1 MPNLGSLW
9 YTMGIRDMTDADLRK
24 INDKL
29 AKAGSD
35 LLINPKLA
43 RSVNDLLPKGIKLEL
58 DPQLKQVS
66 NEALARA
73 VEGKVMKVEI
83 VPLITNLRRALK
95 EATAAAPP
103 EIEVGVQTAKLRT
116 LIERVLNRQGFTIN
130 ISTVND
136 NYTRTVQ
143 AQLNG
148 RTYRVKIHADAAAIT
163 RSVQASL
170 MQVQSRRFGLVVSR
184 DVLRNSID
192 QALMGKPFNIQI
204 AVMHDQARRAVQ
216 NALNNARMVGKDD
229 ALAFQRMQT
238 GELRAAQAELARLR
252 AAHMGAAGAA
262 GAHAS
267 ASINLGGAM
276 GSNIKI
282 AGELGAAMASLY
294 SAHAACEFLSQ
305 VIEIGGELE
314 HQKIAM
320 DTIFGD
326 KGKTNELFGQIKGLA
341 RQSPFGVMEL
351 TKSVKALS
359 AYGVQYNEIYD
370 TAKRLADISAATSVD
385 INRLILAFGKT
396 KSRGFLDGLEAKQF
410 AYANIPIY
418 EMVRQKLEQLE
429 GQAVTTADVMARM
442 KKREIGFDIVKDVL
456 WDMTDPGGKF
466 YNMQEALAGS
476 VKTSWKLVRDNIEL
490 MFGEIAEGVVG
501 EGLKSIAQVLQKL
514 TQNWRTVAAVV
525 GTAAVGLGVYKI
537 ATLGVNSAVQ
547 KGTIAT
553 YNNIIAQKRKAAEE
567 MKAWGRITKLT
578 RAELMRV
585 ATANKLT
592 NADLRQAITEGVLTD
607 KHIAQLFWQKKV
619 TAEQIKYLVNIGQL
633 NPAMAKAILS
643 NNRFTLSLQ
652 MMGNALRKAGAAMK
666 AFLFNPWTL
675 AIAAASAITTLWQ
688 RNSEE
693 NDRANEF
700 GENFRTAGEGAAK
713 SIGEALKK
721 STDVSGTGA
730 ERLLEEYKQLIKDYA
745 STPDQIIEDAI
756 FDENGKIRGTAD
768 QIKYLREQLEQLKQ
782 AADQMEN
789 GHAENVV
796 KATNG
801 GWFDDD
807 VVTDMKDWHK
817 ASSEADAA
825 YLKFISQNKE
835 VAKSMVEA
843 AAQADSAYAETIK
856 GMDSLYEKF
865 STLMKRREE
874 FTAAY
879 EAANEKSEGKLEN
892 TDVKWGLAAAY
903 GPALS
908 LMGGSGAFSSIEKLI
923 ESFGPSGKA
932 QKVKEA
938 AEEVKKEILEAAEAF
953 KVETEGWDYGNL
965 ETWQEEYIRKF
976 WNGLIEQAGIAAPE
990 AKAEMQKMVSDVVG
1004 VDIQGL
1010 DGQSMIVDELKR
1022 ADAGYL
1028 SKELAEKVAKGL
1040 EITPEEQKQVDD
1052 AIKKAYKALFE
1063 NAKKNG
1069 DEWTLKALN
1078 AATGSNGHFE
1088 KGKFL
1093 KIQAKLDLTAD
1104 WEEWK
1109 REINRALD
1117 GDNTARVWIQGSS
1130 DVLSFVKSA
1139 QEGYAAAQKTIDGLK
1154 PLMMKAGI
1162 GFQPGKKISMLSL
1175 DYANASPAARKM
1187 IDDYNKAIE
1196 AIDAATKAG
1205 DEYGFDP
1212 AAEYNKK
1219 NKDGSQKDPV
1229 AEKLR
1234 QRFKDIK
1241 DARAMFKKW
1250 AKLEGKDAAFKRIGE
1265 SGLFSSLS
1273 PDMIPGTVEEYL
1285 SLVDGIEA
1293 ELKAAGVK
1301 GNARESLFNDLVK
1314 ERLGIK
1320 EDALK
1325 EQLEKAKKE
1334 VSEKIKDI
1342 TADWN
1347 LYKDLFQTTGDKEWA
1362 MQAAFSTDKTY
1373 LDEAARDLV
1382 AELNER
1388 MAQKGVKLEVP
1399 FTLSE
1404 QDAREAFGGANEELF
1419 DLWKAVKDRIES
1431 SSTDALKAE
1440 AAAMQEFLKEYGTFQ
1455 ERRLAMEREYAEKI
1469 AEARAKGN
1477 TAQADLL
1484 ERQRDSAGKKLE
1496 IEAIRQSVDWGSV
1509 FGNFGTMFRE
1519 QLAPTLQKLRAIAGS
1534 EGFRNSTL
1542 QEQKVLYDLID
1553 KLEKAN
1559 TVWDG
1564 KIFKSLGDDLI
1575 AYQTAMRGY
1584 MDAQEK
1590 EKTAAENLTKA
1601 EEDLKR
1607 ARQKGDPDTIKAA
1620 EGEVDRAKK
1629 TLKTASDEVRTFSGQ
1644 VQDATSDLR
1653 TSSTDA
1659 TNMFQN
1665 LASGI
1670 QSLTSGSLQ
1679 GVGDGLMK
1687 LDTLFNNGKVTGAVG
1702 AAMAKG
1708 FTRLFGRSGLGNTIA
1723 QALGK
1728 SGILGQIISAILS
1741 LLDAFKKGFGYLIS
1755 SLIDTILGAVAGIIK
1770 NLLNGKSF
1778 VQIGESLK
1786 DGIGGILD
1794 AVTWGGFTHWL
1805 DTSNAKDVKK
1815 TIDRLTDRNELLTKS
1830 IDDLRDTIQGYSS
1843 TRAIT
1848 DTYKAIDLQKENN
1861 KNLLD
1866 MAKAQAGYHGSHHSW
1881 EYYWNG
1887 FTPEQISGFGRQI
1900 GRSWDGDIWNLSPE
1914 EMKML
1919 RGNVNMWEQIVE
1931 TGKGGYGKKVAEYL
1945 SDYADQAGAIDE
1957 LTDQLYETLTG
1968 MTFDSMYD
1976 SFLDALM
1983 DMDASAED
1991 IADNV
1996 SEYFFK
2002 AMLSKNI
2009 GDALGTQLEDWYDD
2023 FAEAVE
2029 TNDKDKSI
2037 DNPAVRKRLMD
2048 EYMGYVNEAVKMR
2061 DELAQATGYTGDDS
2075 AKSGMTASIQGV
2087 TEDTADLLASYINAV
2102 RSDVSVQTHELW
2114 PRLLDTA
2121 LPQISVIAQSQL
2133 DAQRQIAEN
2142 TLRNALAA
2150 EAIVK
2155 SNDAISDL
2163 LVRATQGGA
2172 RFYIH

>member
-35 LLINPKLA
+35 LLINPHLA

-66 NEALARA
+66 DKALARA

-103 EIEVGVQTAKLRT
+103 EIEVGIQAAKLRS

-148 RTYRVKIHADAAAIT
+148 RTYRVKIHADAAEIT
-163 RSVQASL
+163 QSVQASL
-170 MQVQSRRFGLVVSR
+170 MQVQSRSFGLVVSR
-184 DVLRNSID
+184 DTLRNSID

-294 SAHAACEFLSQ
+294 SVHAAREFLSQ

-456 WDMTDPGGKF
+456 WDMTDEGGKF

-490 MFGEIAEGVVG
+490 MFGEIAEGAVG

-567 MKAWGRITKLT
+567 LKTWGRITKLT

-643 NNRFTLSLQ
+643 NNRFSLSLQ
-652 MMGNALRKAGAAMK
+652 MMGNALQKAGAAMK

-675 AIAAASAITTLWQ
+675 AIAAASAIASLWQ

-756 FDENGKIRGTAD
+756 FDENGKIRETAD

-782 AADQMEN
+782 TADQMEN

-835 VAKSMVEA
+835 VAKAMVEA
-843 AAQADSAYAETIK
+843 AAQADSGYAETIK

-874 FTAAY
+874 FAAAY
-879 EAANEKSEGKLEN
+879 EAANEKGEGKLDDYTGKWVFDVLDYSLVLKGMGA
-892 TDVKWGLAAAY
+892 TD
-903 GPALS
+903 ALS
-908 LMGGSGAFSSIEKLI
+908 NIRKLLWGSISEKA
-923 ESFGPSGKA
+923 EKN
-932 QKVKEA
+932 EA
-938 AEEVKKEILEAAEAF
+938 SVEEVKKEILEAAEAF

-965 ETWQEEYIRKF
+965 EAWQEEYIRKF

-990 AKAEMQKMVSDVVG
+990 AKAEMQKMVSDVMG

-1010 DGQSMIVDELKR
+1010 NGQSMIVDELKR

-1028 SKELAEKVAKGL
+1028 SKELAERLAKGL

-1063 NAKKNG
+1063 NAKENG

-1219 NKDGSQKDPV
+1219 NKGGSQKDPV

-1234 QRFKDIK
+1234 LRFKDIK
-1241 DARAMFKKW
+1241 DAWAMFKKW

-1265 SGLFSSLS
+1265 SGLFTSLS
-1273 PDMIPGTVEEYL
+1273 SDMIPGTVEEYL
-1285 SLVDGIEA
+1285 ALVDGIEA
-1293 ELKAAGVK
+1293 ELEAAGVK

-1320 EDALK
+1320 EDTIK

-1342 TADWN
+1342 TAGWN
-1347 LYKDLFQTTGDKEWA
+1347 LYKDLFQATGDKEWA
-1362 MQAAFSTDKTY
+1362 TQAAFSTDKTY
-1373 LDEAARDLV
+1373 LDDAARDLV
-1382 AELNER
+1382 SELNER
-1388 MAQKGVKLEVP
+1388 MTRKGVKLEVP

-1534 EGFRNSTL
+1534 EEFHNPTL

-1564 KIFKSLGDDLI
+1564 KIFKTLGNDLI
-1575 AYQTAMRGY
+1575 AYQKAMRGY

-1607 ARQKGDPDTIKAA
+1607 ARQKGDPGTIKTA
-1620 EGEVDRAKK
+1620 EGEVDKAKK
-1629 TLKTASDEVRTFSGQ
+1629 TLKTASDDVRAFSGQ
-1644 VQDATSDLR
+1644 VQDATSNLR

-1659 TNMFQN
+1659 ANMFKS

-1670 QSLTSGSLQ
+1670 QSLTSGTLQ
-1679 GVGDGLMK
+1679 GVGEGLMK
-1687 LDTLFNNGKVTGAVG
+1687 LDALFSNGKVTGAVG

-1708 FTRLFGRSGLGNTIA
+1708 FTRLFGRSGLGDAIA
-1723 QALGK
+1723 QALGN
-1728 SGILGQIISAILS
+1728 SGMLGQIISAILS
-1741 LLDAFKKGFGYLIS
+1741 LLDVLKKGLGYLIS

-1778 VQIGESLK
+1778 IQIGESLK

-1805 DTSNAKDVKK
+1805 DTGNAKDVKK

-1887 FTPEQISGFGRQI
+1887 YTPEQISGFGRQI
-1900 GRSWDGDIWNLSPE
+1900 GRSWDGDIWSLSPE

-1919 RGNVNMWEQIVE
+1919 RGNVNMWEQIVK
-1931 TGKGGYGKKVAEYL
+1931 TGKGGYGKKVAKYL
-1945 SDYADQAGAIDE
+1945 SDYADQAEAIDE

-1976 SFLDALM
+1976 DFLNTLM

-1991 IADNV
+1991 FAYKI

-2002 AMLSKNI
+2002 AMLSKGI
-2009 GDALGTQLEDWYDD
+2009 GDAFGEQLEGWYAK
-2023 FAEAVE
+2023 FGAAVE
-2029 TNDKDKSI
+2029 NKSI
-2037 DNPAVRKRLMD
+2037 NDPKVREALMN
-2048 EYMGYVNEAVKMR
+2048 EYMTYVDGAVKLR
-2061 DELAQATGYTGDDS
+2061 DELAQATGHTGEGGS
-2075 AKSGMTASIQGV
+2075 KSGMTASIQGA

-2163 LVRATQGGA
+2163 LVRATQGSA